1 MPECCRFATL
11 GNMRFVFTA
20 AAERALDNASGW
32 SLGSAC
38 DELEAESLLLGLL
51 SEPECRAAAMLTR
64 VGVDISVVRKQWT
77 ALTHNS
83 PSEEGHVRQKL
94 FSSDLVCSFQLA
106 SERLACLPQPL
117 ELTTEHILLGL
128 TAADHDVAAWLR
140 RQGIDPDSLAAEIR
154 NLHGFPAEDESCQ
167 ELDASDEFKGATAG
181 QASSGTLP
189 QQVHT
194 SMIDT
199 LRVIDAAANRAREG
213 LRVIEDY
220 ARLILDDRHLTQ
232 LCKQMRHDLAGCL
245 AAVSMDRR
253 FAARETQADV
263 GTTLDLP
270 TEGRRDS
277 PRDVL
282 RANFARLQE
291 ALRSLEEFG
300 KLLDAGLAAAAK
312 QLRYGAYTLERAVGI
327 TGRSI
332 ERLASARLYVLLDG
346 GGAPEEFE
354 RLARSLIE
362 AGADILQ
369 LRDKR
374 LGDRELL
381 ARARLLVAA
390 TRGSG
395 TLAIVNDRP
404 DLAVLAGA
412 DGVHVGQ
419 EEVSV
424 KDARRIVGPDAL
436 VGASTH
442 SIEQARQAVLD
453 GADYIGI
460 GPVFPSDTKQ
470 FKNYPGVE
478 LLRAVAAEIR
488 LPAFAIGGINRSNIA
503 EVLAAGAARVAV
515 GSAVTSADDPAR
527 AAKELSMIV
536 HKQRNGCESP
546 NGE

>member
-1 MPECCRFATL
+1 
-11 GNMRFVFTA
+11 MRFIFTP

-32 SLGSAC
+32 SFGSAC
-38 DELEAESLLLGLL
+38 GELEAESLLLGLL
-51 SEPECRAAAMLTR
+51 SEPECRAAAMLAR

-77 ALTHNS
+77 ALVHNG
-83 PSEEGHVRQKL
+83 PSEEGCVRRKL

-106 SERLACLPQPL
+106 FERLACLPQPL

-128 TAADHDVAAWLR
+128 TAADHDVAVWLR

-154 NLHGFPAEDESCQ
+154 VLHGFPAEDESCQ
-167 ELDASDEFKGATAG
+167 ALDASDEFKGATAG
-181 QASSGTLP
+181 LSSSAWGSLPEITAGQASSGTLS
-189 QQVHT
+189 QQAQT

-232 LCKQMRHDLAGCL
+232 LCKQMRHDLADCL
-245 AAVSMDRR
+245 AAASMDRR
-253 FAARETQADV
+253 LAARETQADV
-263 GTTLDLP
+263 GTTLDVP
-270 TEGRRDS
+270 TEGRRDN
-277 PRDVL
+277 PLDVL

-312 QLRYGAYTLERAVGI
+312 QLRYRAYTLERAVGI

-332 ERLASARLYVLLDG
+332 ERLAAARLYVLLDG
-346 GGAPEEFE
+346 QRSPEEFE
-354 RLARSLIE
+354 RLVRSLIE

-374 LGDRELL
+374 LDDRELL
-381 ARARLLVAA
+381 ARGRLLVAA

-404 DLAVLAGA
+404 DLAALAGA

-453 GADYIGI
+453 GADYIGV
-460 GPVFPSDTKQ
+460 GPVFPSDTKR
-470 FKNYPGVE
+470 FERYPGVE

-503 EVLAAGAARVAV
+503 KVLAAGAARVAV
-515 GSAVTSADDPAR
+515 GSAITSADDPAR
-527 AAKELSMIV
+527 AAKELATTIIRGV
-536 HKQRNGCESP
+536 QV
-546 NGE
+546 